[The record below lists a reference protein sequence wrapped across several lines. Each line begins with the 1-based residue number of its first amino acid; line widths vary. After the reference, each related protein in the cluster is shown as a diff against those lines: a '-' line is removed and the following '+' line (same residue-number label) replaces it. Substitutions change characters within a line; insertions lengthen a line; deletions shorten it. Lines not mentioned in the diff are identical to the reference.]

1 MAISRQKDKHRRSTA
16 GATRKSAAVEG
27 KTVTFVWLNRLLI
40 LLGVSAVL
48 GVSIKGYLYLYQIPV
63 ERIIVSGKL
72 EHTQF
77 AVLEDMVRP
86 ALVGGFLN
94 ADLERVQTQLQSLP
108 WVYEA
113 SVRRRWPNALELHV
127 VEQLP
132 IARWGKNGFLN
143 HEGVVFQS
151 TGEQKEWQ
159 ELPLL
164 RGPQGSS
171 IELTAIYQQVNKIL
185 TPHKLLVKE
194 LEIDDRG
201 ELEASLQDGIYLVM
215 GREDYVNRLRRF
227 VAVYSAELANKRD
240 QIVRVDLRYKNGLAV
255 EYKEDGRVAGI

>member
-1 MAISRQKDKHRRSTA
+1 MAVSRSKDKQRRSTA
-16 GATRKSAAVEG
+16 GATRKNTAVVG

-48 GVSIKGYLYLYQIPV
+48 GVSLKGYLYLHEIPV

-72 EHTQF
+72 EHTQS
-77 AVLEDMVRP
+77 AVLEDMVQP

-94 ADLERVQTQLQSLP
+94 ADLERIQAQLESLP

-113 SVRRRWPNALELHV
+113 SVRRRWPSALELHV

-132 IARWGKNGFLN
+132 IARWGKDGFLN

-164 RGPQGSS
+164 RGPQGSTV
-171 IELTAIYQQVNKIL
+171 ELTAIYQQVNDVL
-185 TPHKLLVKE
+185 TPNKLLVKE
-194 LEIDDRG
+194 LAMDGRG
-201 ELEASLQDGIYLVM
+201 ELEASLQGGIDLVM
-215 GREDYVNRLRRF
+215 GREDFVNRLRRF
-227 VAVYSAELANKRD
+227 VVVYDAELVKKRE
-240 QIVRVDLRYKNGLAV
+240 QIVRVDLRYQNGLAV
-255 EYKEDGRVAGI
+255 EYKEDSRVAGI

>member
-48 GVSIKGYLYLYQIPV
+48 GVSLKGYLYLHQIPV
-63 ERIIVSGKL
+63 EHIIVSGKL
-72 EHTQF
+72 EHTQS
-77 AVLEDMVRP
+77 AALEDMVQP

-94 ADLERVQTQLQSLP
+94 ADLERIQTQLQSLP

-171 IELTAIYQQVNKIL
+171 VELTAIYQQVNKIL
-185 TPHKLLVKE
+185 TPYKLLVKE

-227 VAVYSAELANKRD
+227 AAVYSAELVNKRD

>member
-1 MAISRQKDKHRRSTA
+1 MAISRSKDKHRRSTA
-16 GATRKSAAVEG
+16 GATRKSTVAGG

-63 ERIIVSGKL
+63 EHIIVSGKL
-72 EHTQF
+72 EHTQS
-77 AVLEDMVRP
+77 AALEDMVQP

-94 ADLERVQTQLQSLP
+94 ADLERIQTQLQSLP

-132 IARWGKNGFLN
+132 IARWGKSGFLN

-151 TGEQKEWQ
+151 TDEQKEWQ

-164 RGPQGSS
+164 RGPQGSAV
-171 IELTAIYQQVNKIL
+171 ELTAIYQQVNEIL

-215 GREDYVNRLRRF
+215 GRADVVNRLRRF
-227 VAVYSAELANKRD
+227 VAVYSAELVDKRD

-255 EYKEDGRVAGI
+255 QYKEDGRVAGI